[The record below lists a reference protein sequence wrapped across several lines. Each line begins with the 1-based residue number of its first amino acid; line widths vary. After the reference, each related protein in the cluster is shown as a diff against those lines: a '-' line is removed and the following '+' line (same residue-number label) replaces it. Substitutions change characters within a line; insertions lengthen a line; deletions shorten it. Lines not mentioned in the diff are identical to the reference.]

1 LFGSILVNSDQADA
15 SLAKTD
21 GHAEKVGGTLMK
33 GIGTAAK
40 WGLGLATAAGAGAI
54 ALFGM
59 ASKASEAA
67 ATIDDVAQR
76 TNLSAKTLQEFKHA
90 AEMSGFSMDTIAGS
104 AVKLTATMGKY
115 AEGNKGTIA
124 DFEQLGL
131 SAMGANGK
139 LKSTDEMFPQIIA
152 KLAGMTDITERNTLA
167 MSIFGKSAM
176 DMAPLLNGGAEG
188 VKKLTDEAHKMG
200 LVMSD
205 ETVAAGAKFDDSLT
219 LVKSSLGALVTKVG
233 VEALPIVQ
241 QMLEWFTANMPTIQ
255 MVASTAFDVIGT
267 TVSTVGGF
275 ITNTLMP
282 AFNALWSWIEPNI
295 PAIKE
300 TIKTTF
306 DVIKTV
312 IDDASNAVKA
322 VIDWVVKFKDILI
335 PLGIGVAAG
344 AVTFGIYT
352 LAMNAAAIATGI
364 WSTVTGI
371 ATVVGGAFAAVMAF
385 ITSPIGIVVIAIG
398 LLVAAGILLYKNW
411 DVVKAKATEIFG
423 AIGKFIGGVV
433 DGIKNGFKG
442 MVNGVIS
449 GLNFMISALNKL
461 KFTIPDW
468 VPGLGG
474 KGFGFSIPKIPSF
487 SVGTRYLPKDMI
499 VQAHKGEMIV
509 PESEN
514 PYANSGGSILN
525 NNNSTKTPITLQ
537 LMLQNGKAIAE
548 FIVDD
553 LDSIMGNKNKINGR
567 GVGIA

>member
-1 LFGSILVNSDQADA
+1 MAR
-15 SLAKTD
+15 TD
-21 GHAEKVGGTLMK
+21 EHAEKVGGTFLK

-40 WGLGLATAAGAGAI
+40 WGVGIVAAAGAGAM

-90 AEMSGFSMDTIAGS
+90 AEMSGFSMDTIASS

-131 SAMGANGK
+131 SAIGANGK

-188 VKKLTDEAHKMG
+188 VKQLTDEAHKMG

-205 ETVAAGAKFDDSLT
+205 EAVAAGAKFDDSLT

-241 QMLEWFTANMPTIQ
+241 SMLEWFTASMPTIQ
-255 MVASTAFDVIGT
+255 AVAGTAFDIVGT
-267 TVSTVGGF
+267 GVSAVGGF
-275 ITNTLMP
+275 ISNVLLP
-282 AFNALWSWIEPNI
+282 AFTSLYDWIAPNI

-300 TIKTTF
+300 TVKTTF
-306 DVIKTV
+306 DVIKTA
-312 IDDASNAVKA
+312 IEAASTSIGDSV
-322 VIDWVVKFKDILI
+322 DWCVKFKDVLI
-335 PLGIGVAAG
+335 PLGVGIAAAG
-344 AVTFGIYT
+344 VTFGIYT
-352 LAMNAAAIATGI
+352 LAINAAKLATTI
-364 WSTVTGI
+364 WTTVTGI
-371 ATVVGGAFAAVMAF
+371 ATTAGTAFGAVMAF

-398 LLVAAGILLYKNW
+398 SLVAAGVLLYKNW

-423 AIGKFIGGVV
+423 SIGKFIGGIT
-433 DGIKNGFKG
+433 DGIKSGFKG

-449 GLNFMISALNKL
+449 GLNFMVNALNKL
-461 KFTIPDW
+461 KFTVPDW
-468 VPGLGG
+468 VPGIGG
-474 KGFGFSIPKIPSF
+474 KGFGFNIPNIPSF
-487 SVGTRYLPKDMI
+487 AVGTRYLPEDMLI
-499 VQAHKGEMIV
+499 QAHKGEMII
-509 PESEN
+509 PKSEN
-514 PYANSGGSILN
+514 PYANSGNGQTLPSGGITFIIESFVN
-525 NNNSTKTPITLQ
+525 NRKEDTEE
-537 LMLQNGKAIAE
+537 LMEEMA
-548 FIVDD
+548 FIMKKKG
-553 LDSIMGNKNKINGR
+553 L
-567 GVGIA
+567 VGI